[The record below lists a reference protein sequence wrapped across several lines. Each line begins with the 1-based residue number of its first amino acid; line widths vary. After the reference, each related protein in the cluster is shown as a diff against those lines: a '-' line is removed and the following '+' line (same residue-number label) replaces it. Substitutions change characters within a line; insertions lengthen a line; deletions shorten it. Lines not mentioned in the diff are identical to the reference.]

1 MIRST
6 LHRSI
11 SILVGAILI
20 SACSDSAFRNPVAP
34 PAGALGQNVGSEL
47 KGNGSTGQDANQNTL
62 ELKALWWKNHHGE
75 AVSVAK
81 RIDAS
86 GGVISIPATGLTM
99 VFPAGAVS
107 EPTTIKVTSDD
118 KYVAYKMEPS
128 GIHFDRDVVVT
139 QVLRFTEVAGAPLR
153 TQLFAAYIA
162 DDNAKLSGKVPVL
175 ELEPSHTVFSALTGL
190 PEAQVWL
197 IRHFSRY
204 MLASG

>member
-1 MIRST
+1 MIRSI

-20 SACSDSAFRNPVAP
+20 SGCSDSTFRDPVAP
-34 PAGALGQNVGSEL
+34 PATALDQSAGSEL
-47 KGNGSTGQDANQNTL
+47 KGDASTGRGASQNTL

-75 AVSVAK
+75 AVSVSK
-81 RIDAS
+81 RIDAA
-86 GGVISIPATGLTM
+86 GGVIAIPATGLTM

-107 EPTTIKVTSDD
+107 EATTITVTSDD

-128 GIHFDRDVVVT
+128 GIRFDKDVVVT
-139 QVLRFTEVAGAPLR
+139 QLLSFTQIVGTPLR
-153 TQLFAAYIA
+153 TQLFAAYIS
-162 DDNAKLSGKVPVL
+162 DDNTKLSGKVPVL

>member
-1 MIRST
+1 MMRST

-11 SILVGAILI
+11 SVLVGAILI
-20 SACSDSAFRNPVAP
+20 SACSDSAFRDPVAP
-34 PAGALGQNVGSEL
+34 PVAAQAQSTEPSIRGSGAAGREDSHNS
-47 KGNGSTGQDANQNTL
+47 L
-62 ELKALWWKNHHGE
+62 ELKALWWKKQHRE
-75 AVSVAK
+75 VVSVAQL
-81 RIDAS
+81 IDAS

-107 EPTTIKVTSDD
+107 EPTTIRITSDD

-128 GIHFDRDVVVT
+128 GIHFDKDVVVT
-139 QVLRFTEVAGAPLR
+139 QLLSFTEVAGTPLR
-153 TQLFAAYIA
+153 AQLFAAYIA
-162 DDNAKLSGKVPVL
+162 DDNTKLSGKVPVL
-175 ELEPSHTVFSALTGL
+175 ELEPSHTVLSAVTGL

>member
-1 MIRST
+1 MIRPT
-6 LHRSI
+6 LYRSI
-11 SILVGAILI
+11 SVLVGAILI
-20 SACSDSAFRNPVAP
+20 SACSDSAFRDPVAP
-34 PAGALGQNVGSEL
+34 PSVAQSQSAEPSVKGS
-47 KGNGSTGQDANQNTL
+47 GSGGQDDNHSNL
-62 ELKALWWKNHHGE
+62 ELKALWWRKQHRE
-75 AVSVAK
+75 VVSVSQ

-107 EPTTIKVTSDD
+107 EPTTIRVTSDD

-128 GIHFDRDVVVT
+128 GIHFDKDVVVT
-139 QVLRFTEVAGAPLR
+139 QLLSFTEVAGTPLR

-162 DDNAKLSGKVPVL
+162 DDNTKLSGKVPVL
-175 ELEPSHTVFSALTGL
+175 ELEPSHTVLSAVTGL
-190 PEAQVWL
+190 PEAHVWL

>member
-1 MIRST
+1 MIRPI

-11 SILVGAILI
+11 SVLVGAILI
-20 SACSDSAFRNPVAP
+20 SACSDSAFRDPVAP
-34 PAGALGQNVGSEL
+34 LPAQAPTGASSIKGS
-47 KGNGSTGQDANQNTL
+47 GSGGRNDNQNSL
-62 ELKALWWKNHHGE
+62 ELKALWWRKQHRDVIS
-75 AVSVAK
+75 VSQ
-81 RIDAS
+81 RIDVA
-86 GGVISIPATGLTM
+86 GGVISIPATGLTI

-107 EPTTIKVTSDD
+107 QPTTIRVTSDD

-139 QVLRFTEVAGAPLR
+139 QLLSFTEVAGTPLR

-162 DDNAKLSGKVPVL
+162 DDNTKLSGKVPVL
-175 ELEPSHTVFSALTGL
+175 ELEPSHTVLSAVTGL
-190 PEAQVWL
+190 PEAEVWV

>member
-11 SILVGAILI
+11 SVLVGAILI
-20 SACSDSAFRNPVAP
+20 SACSDSAFRDPVAP
-34 PAGALGQNVGSEL
+34 AAAQSQSAEAAVKGS
-47 KGNGSTGQDANQNTL
+47 GSGGRDDNHNTV
-62 ELKALWWKNHHGE
+62 ELKALWWKKQHRE
-75 AVSVAK
+75 VVSVSQ

-107 EPTTIKVTSDD
+107 EPTTIRVTSDD

-128 GIHFDRDVVVT
+128 GIHFDDDVVVT
-139 QVLRFTEVAGAPLR
+139 QLLSFTEVAGTALR
-153 TQLFAAYIA
+153 SQLFAAYIA
-162 DDNAKLSGKVPVL
+162 DDNTKLSGKVPVL
-175 ELEPSHTVFSALTGL
+175 ELEPSRTVLSAVTGL
-190 PEAQVWL
+190 PEAHVWL